1 MMTMS
6 GKELVK
12 LLIEN
17 GWSIDRI
24 HGSHYIMAKGS
35 QTITVPVHG
44 NHDLKSGLF
53 NAILKQ
59 AGLK

>member
-1 MMTMS
+1 MTMT
-6 GKELVK
+6 GKALVK
-12 LLIEN
+12 LLIDN
-17 GWSIDRI
+17 GWRIERI
-24 HGSHYIMAKGS
+24 HGSHYIMVKGS

-44 NHDLKSGLF
+44 NSDLKPGLL